1 MKEEAR
7 LKLEYVIKELDKA
20 SRPPD
25 LGSWKA
31 QVEEK
36 AKVDDEETLRKTYF
50 YLNVIM
56 HSQQGL
62 EDAIGKMLVGENI
75 LTPSLTTK
83 GWMFWRQPLLV
94 ENQRKAVDS
103 AVVRWSEAKVVQ
115 LDSLRDALE
124 NSPNEDDSGSGIIF
138 MASVLDITSS
148 CMQQLSA
155 DLKEI
160 LASTENV

>member
-7 LKLEYVIKELDKA
+7 LKLLYAIKELDET

-25 LGSWKA
+25 LGSWKT
-31 QVEEK
+31 QVEKE
-36 AKVDDEETLRKTYF
+36 AKLDNEETLRQTYF

-62 EDAIGKMLVGENI
+62 EDTVGKILVGENI

-83 GWMFWRQPLLV
+83 GWMFWKQPLLA
-94 ENQRKAVDS
+94 ENQRKAVES
-103 AVVRWSEAKVVQ
+103 AVMRWSEAKVAQ
-115 LDSLRDALE
+115 LDSLREALE
-124 NSPNEDDSGSGIIF
+124 NSPNKDDPGSGIIF
-138 MASVLDITSS
+138 VASVLDITSS

>member
-7 LKLEYVIKELDKA
+7 LKLEYVIKQLDET
-20 SRPPD
+20 SRLPD

-31 QVEEK
+31 QVEKK
-36 AKVDDEETLRKTYF
+36 AKLDDEETLRQTYLS
-50 YLNVIM
+50 LNVIM
-56 HSQQGL
+56 HSHQGL
-62 EDAIGKMLVGENI
+62 EDAIGKILVGENI

-83 GWMFWRQPLLV
+83 GWMFWKQPLLA
-94 ENQRKAVDS
+94 ENQRKAVES
-103 AVVRWSEAKVVQ
+103 AVIRWSEAKVAQ
-115 LDSLRDALE
+115 LDSLREALE
-124 NSPNEDDSGSGIIF
+124 NSPNKDDLGSGIIF
-138 MASVLDITSS
+138 VASVLDITSS

>member
-7 LKLEYVIKELDKA
+7 LKLEYAIKELDEA

-31 QVEEK
+31 QVEKE
-36 AKVDDEETLRKTYF
+36 AKVDDEETLRQTYL

-56 HSQQGL
+56 HGQQGL
-62 EDAIGKMLVGENI
+62 EDAIGKILVGENI

-83 GWMFWRQPLLV
+83 GWMFWKQPLLA
-94 ENQRKAVDS
+94 ENQRKAVES
-103 AVVRWSEAKVVQ
+103 AVIRWSEAKVAQV
-115 LDSLRDALE
+115 DSLLKTLE
-124 NSPNEDDSGSGIIF
+124 NSPNKDDPGNEIIVL
-138 MASVLDITSS
+138 ASVLDITSS